1 MFKNES
7 ERWLWKTGDDT
18 KRRGSI
24 GQSNGAN
31 RVLSMNTPPQDR
43 LFTKYHPEK
52 KLTKLQRTNREKMF
66 AESFVQLDSQHGPDH
81 LISPP
86 TWWQCW
92 CNIMGSKRGSNQ
104 PFPENNKRFHQKP
117 TFSSLADAPL
127 LAVIFV
133 TVPFLVSIFIPIL
146 MIICKVILVSIPI
159 SMMIGQF
166 DWLAIQC

>member
-1 MFKNES
+1 MNLKDDCGRQAMTQS
-7 ERWLWKTGDDT
+7 GVAQLGKVTGPIEF
-18 KRRGSI
+18 S
-24 GQSNGAN
+24 AW
-31 RVLSMNTPPQDR
+31 TPLPRIASLQNITR
-43 LFTKYHPEK
+43 K

-92 CNIMGSKRGSNQ
+92 CNMMGSKRGSNQ

-133 TVPFLVSIFIPIL
+133 TVPFLVSIFVLIL
-146 MIICKVILVSIPI
+146 MIISKVILLPITI

>member
-1 MFKNES
+1 MTQSGVAQLGKV
-7 ERWLWKTGDDT
+7 TGPIEF
-18 KRRGSI
+18 S
-24 GQSNGAN
+24 AW
-31 RVLSMNTPPQDR
+31 TPLPRIASLQNITR
-43 LFTKYHPEK
+43 K

-92 CNIMGSKRGSNQ
+92 CNMMGSKRGSNQ
-104 PFPENNKRFHQKP
+104 PFPENNKHFHQNQHFRVWP
-117 TFSSLADAPL
+117 IDAPL

-133 TVPFLVSIFIPIL
+133 TVPFLVSIVVPIL
-146 MIICKVILVSIPI
+146 MIISKVILLPIPI